1 VANSKCSSPVFKEAQ
16 CAKELFC
23 KVSSC
28 HPVKTACTPCLYPSC
43 ARSYSSFDTAF
54 DPKPPGGAS
63 FLWLIVAEAFSSFSI
78 LTLDGDSFHYLR
90 AILIGDAECRKGA
103 ASIGTARGNSV
114 VAIAVMN
121 RPVFEAFAYS
131 ARLLENIYQR

>member
-1 VANSKCSSPVFKEAQ
+1 
-16 CAKELFC
+16 
-23 KVSSC
+23 
-28 HPVKTACTPCLYPSC
+28 
-43 ARSYSSFDTAF
+43 
-54 DPKPPGGAS
+54 
-63 FLWLIVAEAFSSFSI
+63 